1 MFFDFPFAFPFLC
14 TPWFGK
20 GAMSIPQ
27 RGNQLS
33 KGATACLASEKRG
46 SRSPHPPEADSPLVL
61 RALLF
66 TSPLKEAGQA
76 RPARGSHIPTAKG
89 VRLWRTLRTW
99 CLPRLKGGPRLSR
112 LPLRGSLIFRTSQNI
127 NPIPFLDPG
136 ASKAVVS
143 SKIQQNPGP
152 PQAESKL
159 HLCGVPALPARQI
172 GEAGEAGGPVF
183 VSQCRKPC
191 QPTPCSLCSGCH
203 GFRFS
208 EGWWVGL
215 PRLWKEAG
223 KALKRRFA

>member
-143 SKIQQNPGP
+143 SKNRVRRRRRASFTF
-152 PQAESKL
+152 AESPP
-159 HLCGVPALPARQI
+159 CRPAKSARRARQADRFLSPNA
-172 GEAGEAGGPVF
+172 ENHASLRHVHYAPAVMVFASLKGGGWA
-183 VSQCRKPC
+183 C
-191 QPTPCSLCSGCH
+191 LDSG
-203 GFRFS
+203 
-208 EGWWVGL
+208 
-215 PRLWKEAG
+215 
-223 KALKRRFA
+223 KRRARL